1 MVEKQS
7 TANEM
12 LEGESSTDRAI
23 KREKAKPKP
32 ATAAPVAEGLKHIKL
47 LTNARTV
54 VGGKPRYRGDQFEL
68 NTKDADVLI
77 AKRHAI
83 EVPKLG

>member
-1 MVEKQS
+1 
-7 TANEM
+7 M
-12 LEGESSTDRAI
+12 LASESQTDRVI
-23 KREKAKPKP
+23 KREKKKPKP
-32 ATAAPVAEGLKHIKL
+32 ATAVSAADGMKHIKL